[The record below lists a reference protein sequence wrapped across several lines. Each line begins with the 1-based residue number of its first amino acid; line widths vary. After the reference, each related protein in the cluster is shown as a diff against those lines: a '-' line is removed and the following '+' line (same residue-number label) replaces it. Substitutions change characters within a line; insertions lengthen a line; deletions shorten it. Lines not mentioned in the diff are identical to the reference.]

1 LRDYALRSQTAIE
14 RPIVLKLI
22 IHKLRPGS
30 DFLLRYN
37 FLGCF
42 FGGVSLGRLILLL
55 FAGFLIVVII
65 VTVELQFF
73 LDFRNQRRNFMQ
85 GDFVFF
91 EDVGVFAVELPRC
104 LFGVWIQD
112 HLLEQDGVD
121 LLLCVAGA
129 LLVVDADDR
138 RLEPDAEPEV
148 NDPVIAHNSNLE

>member
-1 LRDYALRSQTAIE
+1 MRDYALRSQTAIE
-14 RPIVLKLI
+14 RPIVFKLI

-30 DFLLRYN
+30 NLLLRHN
-37 FLGCF
+37 LLGCF
-42 FGGVSLGRLILLL
+42 FGRVSLGRLILLL
-55 FAGFLIVVII
+55 FAGFLIVIII

-73 LDFRNQRRNFMQ
+73 LDFRNQGRNFMQ